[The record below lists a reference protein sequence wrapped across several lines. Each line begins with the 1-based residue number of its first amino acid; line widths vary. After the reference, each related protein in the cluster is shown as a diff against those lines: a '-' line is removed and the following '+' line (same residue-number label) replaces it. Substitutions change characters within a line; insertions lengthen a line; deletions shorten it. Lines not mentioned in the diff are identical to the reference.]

1 MPYKKIALALVFIWF
16 IVGGLGHFVA
26 PDFFLKI
33 IPPSLPLR
41 LEAVYISGFFEI
53 LGALGVL
60 YRPSRKLAGIG
71 LILLTIAVTPANV
84 FMWLNPQLFPGIAQ
98 SLLAGRLFLQAGLLV
113 LIWVASRPEARVG
126 QDWE

>member
-126 QDWE
+126 KDWE